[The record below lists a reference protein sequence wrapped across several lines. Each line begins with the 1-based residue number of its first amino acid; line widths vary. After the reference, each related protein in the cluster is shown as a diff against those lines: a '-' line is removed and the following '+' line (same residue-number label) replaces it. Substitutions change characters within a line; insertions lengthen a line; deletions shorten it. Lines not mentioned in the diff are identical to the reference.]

1 MTSYIT
7 PVPVRTSDH
16 RRVPGKLHRPGGGP
30 ENTRSVPERQL
41 CQDLQPQDEVAL
53 VLDAASCWSL
63 SDPGTRNVLCV
74 PLTAAAHTD
83 GLCLTEL
90 GGGAGAGGRGDEE
103 PPSPAKKGGGGGGG
117 GGKRRDGAS
126 KCFDACERI
135 RRHCRLKS
143 RLNRIS
149 SSHDRKA
156 TKKASSSDYHQ
167 EETSN
172 FACCFVSILKVRTK
186 LLLCC
191 RPCVGLCLPQGN

>member
-1 MTSYIT
+1 MRRTRRIGCVWVEMTSYIT
-7 PVPVRTSDH
+7 SVPVRTSDH
-16 RRVPGKLHRPGGGP
+16 RRVPGKLHRPGGGL
-30 ENTRSVPERQL
+30 ENTRSVPEKQL

-53 VLDAASCWSL
+53 VLDDASCWSL

-90 GGGAGAGGRGDEE
+90 GGG
-103 PPSPAKKGGGGGGG
+103 GG

-135 RRHCRLKS
+135 RRRCRLKS

>member
-7 PVPVRTSDH
+7 SVPVRTSDH
-16 RRVPGKLHRPGGGP
+16 RRVPGKLHRPGGGL
-30 ENTRSVPERQL
+30 ENTRSVPEKQL

-53 VLDAASCWSL
+53 VLDDASCWSL

-90 GGGAGAGGRGDEE
+90 GGG
-103 PPSPAKKGGGGGGG
+103 GG

-135 RRHCRLKS
+135 RRRCRLKS